1 MDYIAAIRKIIEP
14 IVMNKDAVEIK
25 ELPNDSAKDR
35 TFMIICDSED
45 TGRLIGKHGSTAEAL
60 REVISI
66 AGKTNNERVHLKFA
80 SKKRKKA
87 KKTGKTE
94 QMNKLMWQKPH
105 LFFIMSLVKNY
116 DLSFIGRH
124 SENARIK
131 GRNQSQIDHRLRFSP
146 L

>member
-14 IVMNKDAVEIK
+14 IVMNKDAVKIK

-80 SKKRKKA
+80 SKK
-87 KKTGKTE
+87 TE
-94 QMNKLMWQKPH
+94 E
-105 LFFIMSLVKNY
+105 
-116 DLSFIGRH
+116 
-124 SENARIK
+124 SEEDGQN
-131 GRNQSQIDHRLRFSP
+131 GTNE
-146 L
+146 